1 MSISSYINEDINK
14 IDEIYKLHREIEKIF
29 YEEFQRYLA
38 RKIFED
44 VFIVFAKVIKI
55 KNKNLNAP
63 TWGRSYI
70 SYIFQ
75 NVLQKL

>member
-55 KNKNLNAP
+55 KKYLTKGRHSLLPIYSFKMLRKN
-63 TWGRSYI
+63 
-70 SYIFQ
+70 
-75 NVLQKL
+75 

>member
-55 KNKNLNAP
+55 KKIP
-63 TWGRSYI
+63 Y
-70 SYIFQ
+70 
-75 NVLQKL
+75 

>member
-44 VFIVFAKVIKI
+44 VFIVFAKVIK
-55 KNKNLNAP
+55 N
-63 TWGRSYI
+63 
-70 SYIFQ
+70 
-75 NVLQKL
+75 